1 MCTRPGPE
9 LVWGGTRT
17 RCGPDGA
24 QRGASRPG
32 LPPPITY
39 ELAVVRLRSSHANV
53 RLEIRLL
60 GDLAV
65 LRDGGVCPLPPS
77 KKTRALLA
85 YLVVTGRP
93 CSRERLC
100 ELLWEIPD
108 DPRGALRW
116 SLSRLRPLVAGAT
129 PRLIADR
136 ERVGF
141 EPDHAEVDLV
151 EVCAL
156 ATRGLRTA
164 AEADLTT
171 ALQRFRGPFLDGL
184 DLPDCVRFYTWCV
197 SEREKARSIHVA
209 LLKEILGRCR
219 DRPEEALLHAR
230 ALVALDPIAESSH
243 LEVMRL
249 LAVAG
254 RVSEAIQEYDRTRR
268 ILADQMGARPSA
280 DLERMRASLGAP
292 VRTPPA
298 PLPTI
303 PSLATPPL
311 PFQGLPRLVGRAMEL
326 RALSQLLPGSPG
338 RSPERVGLLVG
349 GPGIGKTRL
358 LQELAF
364 RAAGRGIRVLQG
376 RAFEAE
382 AARPYGV
389 WVEAIRAVP
398 PAEVPDHLRT
408 DLAVLL
414 PELGASVP
422 NGDQPRLFD
431 AIVELLRGARRS
443 GPGVL
448 VLLDDIQWMDVTS
461 ASLLHYIA
469 RSVGNGETAVVVC
482 AARTGELED
491 NAAVA
496 MVMRGLEREHQ
507 LARLEIA
514 PLSPDESATLA
525 RDVWAG
531 VDTRRVHVSARG
543 NPLFVME
550 MARALS
556 RGEVGATATLAR
568 TVRDRLL
575 QLGEAEQAVLPWAA
589 ALGRRFDVSVLARVS
604 GIPVAGLLEALR
616 KLERHGVLSTPG
628 GVGYDFA
635 HDVTREAA
643 YALLS
648 EPRRRLVHIQIA
660 HALWAQDG
668 SSAADV
674 LHHAAL
680 AGEQELAARAC
691 VAAGQRC
698 LQVFAYADARELSRR
713 GLDHAAHLPEHAR
726 VPLEVE
732 LYGLRTARPSGA
744 ELDEIAGNLER
755 LGRAA
760 ERAGLAEAAM
770 RAFHFGSLILFGSGD
785 HARAFAS
792 SMLAAE
798 AGRIAPSTVA
808 ARNLLLHARCL
819 AILERDMRSVART
832 LEDAAAAL
840 GPDPPILDFRWT
852 RGLLRRFQGTGGA
865 LEDLAWAAAQTASQG
880 RHWERSWCLLS
891 LAVAAL
897 EKGDAAAAERWAVEL
912 EEVASHVGDGVEQP
926 AALALRA
933 MATFPTR
940 DEDWERLDAALDRVR
955 KADGKVMLAV
965 LANLASERAA
975 PGGQQ
980 RRARDYAET
989 ALAAATAVAQPSEAL
1004 LARAQLV
1011 LLALR
1016 RGDESAAAE
1025 IARELDSSLALG
1037 PWATTARAR
1046 AVASMALAA
1055 VVNRHAGT
1063 PADDASLPVI
1073 PEAGG

>member
-1 MCTRPGPE
+1 VGAATP
-9 LVWGGTRT
+9 T
-17 RCGPDGA
+17 RCSPEGA
-24 QRGASRPG
+24 QRAASRTR

-39 ELAVVRLRSSHANV
+39 EPTVARLRSSHASV

-65 LRDGGVCPLPPS
+65 LRNGGACSLPPS

-116 SLSRLRPLVAGAT
+116 SLSRLRPLVADAA
-129 PRLIADR
+129 PHLIADR
-136 ERVGF
+136 ERVAF
-141 EPDHAEVDLV
+141 ETNSAEVDLL
-151 EVCAL
+151 EVRSL
-156 ATRGLRTA
+156 AARGLRTV
-164 AEADLTT
+164 AEADLVT
-171 ALQRFRGPFLDGL
+171 ALQRFRGPFLEGL

-197 SEREKARSIHVA
+197 SERERARAIHVA
-209 LLKEILGRCR
+209 LLKELLDRCR

-249 LAVAG
+249 LASAG
-254 RVSEAIQEYDRTRR
+254 RVSEAIEEYDRTRR
-268 ILADQMGARPSA
+268 ILSEQMGARPTA
-280 DLERMRASLGAP
+280 DLERMRASLAAP
-292 VRTPPA
+292 VRPPSPPPIATHETLA
-298 PLPTI
+298 PN
-303 PSLATPPL
+303 PP
-311 PFQGLPRLVGRAMEL
+311 PIRGLPRLVGREMEL
-326 RALSQLLPGSPG
+326 CALSQLLPGSPG
-338 RSPERVGLLVG
+338 RSPQRVGLLVG
-349 GPGIGKTRL
+349 CPGIGKTRV
-358 LQELAF
+358 LQELAS

-376 RAFEAE
+376 RSFEAE
-382 AARPYGV
+382 AVRPYGV
-389 WVEAIRAVP
+389 WVEAMRAVP
-398 PAEVPDHLRT
+398 AAEVPDHLRT

-431 AIVELLRGARRS
+431 AIVELLRGARRT

-469 RSVGNGETAVVVC
+469 RAAGGGETAVVVC

-496 MVMRGLEREHQ
+496 MVLRGLEREHR

-514 PLSPDESATLA
+514 PLSPDESAALA

-531 VDTRRVHVSARG
+531 VDARRVQASARG

-556 RGEVGATATLAR
+556 RGEAGASATLAR

-575 QLGEAEQAVLPWAA
+575 HLGEADQAVLTWAA
-589 ALGRRFDVSVLARVS
+589 ALGRRFEASVLARVS
-604 GIPVAGLLEALR
+604 GIPVAGLLDALG
-616 KLERHGVLSTPG
+616 KLERHGVLSTSG
-628 GVGYDFA
+628 GAGYDFA

-660 HALWAQDG
+660 HALWTQD
-668 SSAADV
+668 SPPAADI

-680 AGEQELAARAC
+680 AGEHELAARAC

-698 LQVFAYADARELSRR
+698 LRVFAYADARELSRR
-713 GLDHAAHLPEHAR
+713 GIDHAAHLPDHSR
-726 VPLEVE
+726 IPLEVE
-732 LYGLRTARPSGA
+732 LYGLRTARPSA
-744 ELDEIAGNLER
+744 ELDEIASDLDR

-760 ERAGLAEAAM
+760 ERAGLMEAAM
-770 RAFHFGSLILFGSGD
+770 RAFHFRSLILFGSGD
-785 HARAFAS
+785 HARALAS
-792 SMLAAE
+792 SVLAAQ
-798 AGRIAPSTVA
+798 AARIAPSTVA

-832 LEDAAAAL
+832 LDEAVVTL
-840 GPDPPILDFRWT
+840 GPDPPLLDFRWT
-852 RGLLRRFQGTGGA
+852 RGLLRRFQGADGV
-865 LEDLAWAAAQTASQG
+865 LEDLAWAAAQTASEE

-897 EKGDAAAAERWAVEL
+897 EKGDAVSAERWAVEL
-912 EEVASHVGDGVEQP
+912 EEVASHIGDGVEQP
-926 AALALRA
+926 AAHALRA
-933 MATFPTR
+933 MAALSTR
-940 DEDWERLDAALDRVR
+940 DEGWEALDAALDRVR
-955 KADGKVMLAV
+955 EADGKVMLAV

-975 PGGQQ
+975 ALGQQ
-980 RRARDYAET
+980 RRARRYAEA
-989 ALAAATAVAQPSEAL
+989 ALAAATAVDQPSEVL

-1016 RGDESAAAE
+1016 RGDDSGAAE
-1025 IARELDSSLALG
+1025 MARALDSSLALG

-1046 AVASMALAA
+1046 AAASVALAA
-1055 VVNRHAGT
+1055 VASRHDDT
-1063 PADDASLPVI
+1063 PAHDASFPVI